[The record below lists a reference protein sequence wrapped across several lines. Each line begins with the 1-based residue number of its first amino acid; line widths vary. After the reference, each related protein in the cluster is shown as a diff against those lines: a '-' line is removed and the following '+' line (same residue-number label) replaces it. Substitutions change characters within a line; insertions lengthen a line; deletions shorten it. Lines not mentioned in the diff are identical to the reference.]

1 MRHAI
6 TNNCLSDRN
15 KNSRR
20 RIALSVAFVMLV
32 WVCHRP
38 TVSAL
43 TLDQAVDRALADNLD
58 LRAAYYNLEIGR
70 GKLIQAGL
78 WPNPELDFSGNTQR
92 PFSNE
97 KERTYSSDFTQAFPI
112 SGRLAKAKRVAR
124 VDLAQALMEIRNRE
138 RLLIGDVQK
147 DFLTALILRR
157 QIAARN
163 EVKGVNQQFL
173 EISAA
178 RLKKAEVSPVDVN
191 LARTEVQRLQL
202 ENDLLQAELDAR
214 LISLRQKLGLAP
226 DAPVTLEGDLDQ
238 LLARFS
244 LTSAGFDP
252 ELRPDLRETEL
263 GIDRAN
269 AEIALARAEAWD
281 DWHLGFGVEESRTL
295 DNPTG
300 LRTDRFAGLK
310 LSVPLPLWNRNQGR
324 VYSQRATA
332 DQAREQVQAL
342 VLTIRAEVATAA
354 ARARKLKEAA
364 ALYSRSI
371 LPLYNQNIQLLKQGF
386 AQGLSEFS
394 QMVQTQN
401 QQVSLRITYLDAQTR
416 YAEAL
421 VDLETAAATNPHLKK
436 DFLQPVSDSG
446 LQSKSDQVAP
456 QQ

>member
-1 MRHAI
+1 M
-6 TNNCLSDRN
+6 
-15 KNSRR
+15 
-20 RIALSVAFVMLV
+20 
-32 WVCHRP
+32 
-38 TVSAL
+38 SAL

-342 VLTIRAEVATAA
+342 V
-354 ARARKLKEAA
+354 
-364 ALYSRSI
+364 
-371 LPLYNQNIQLLKQGF
+371 P
-386 AQGLSEFS
+386 
-394 QMVQTQN
+394 
-401 QQVSLRITYLDAQTR
+401 
-416 YAEAL
+416 
-421 VDLETAAATNPHLKK
+421 
-436 DFLQPVSDSG
+436 
-446 LQSKSDQVAP
+446 
-456 QQ
+456 